1 MRKQT
6 LLDLT
11 FGGYR
16 RVNFNTAGLIGFQ
29 LGRTIT
35 STQQRFDCELP
46 NGSNA
51 YTLTIINAIK
61 LSMSVQETLKLK
73 CRNLRMKTGQW
84 LLITSDQHP
93 CFMIMVSVDNTS
105 GPASQRKEEC
115 TLQCALSSKEEKSSS
130 GNPVKKILLKLNLSD
145 HRLFKDGGGVPAS
158 RLQLLYTER
167 ILEVTSIKVKEFQ
180 RSFCHSNTERLSRSD
195 EVLKLKKF
203 KKDAKLKLFKST
215 NQVRYEHVGP
225 TITRWKS
232 LQDGETRLCLVDD
245 LKVFKITYSHTS
257 QDKEQAQA

>member
-11 FGGYR
+11 LGGYR

-115 TLQCALSSKEEKSSS
+115 TLQCALSSKEEKSSC
-130 GNPVKKILLKLNLSD
+130 ILSFADSD
-145 HRLFKDGGGVPAS
+145 MSKPA
-158 RLQLLYTER
+158 RG
-167 ILEVTSIKVKEFQ
+167 KE
-180 RSFCHSNTERLSRSD
+180 
-195 EVLKLKKF
+195 
-203 KKDAKLKLFKST
+203 
-215 NQVRYEHVGP
+215 
-225 TITRWKS
+225 
-232 LQDGETRLCLVDD
+232 
-245 LKVFKITYSHTS
+245 
-257 QDKEQAQA
+257 